1 MKIVESEIIIKGR
14 IKTYTDDDGNVSL
27 PGLISLDNGI
37 VNRGQ
42 IELSSF
48 ELVEP
53 DKRDLTRDE
62 KIDKLIFDFDRASEE
77 YIVYDYEKLTDICA
91 ELRELGV
98 EVIDPNNARNDLYWR
113 WTDDSGVVHTRLKRH

>member
-1 MKIVESEIIIKGR
+1 MKIVESEIIIKGYV
-14 IKTYTDDDGNVSL
+14 KAYTDDGNVRVPL
-27 PGLISLDNGI
+27 YISLDNGL
-37 VNRGQ
+37 VDNGQ
-42 IELSSF
+42 IEVSSF

-53 DKRDLTRDE
+53 NTRDLSRDE
-62 KIDKLIFDFDRASEE
+62 KILRLIREFDRANQE
-77 YIVYDYEKLTDICA
+77 YVYFNYEKIQSICD